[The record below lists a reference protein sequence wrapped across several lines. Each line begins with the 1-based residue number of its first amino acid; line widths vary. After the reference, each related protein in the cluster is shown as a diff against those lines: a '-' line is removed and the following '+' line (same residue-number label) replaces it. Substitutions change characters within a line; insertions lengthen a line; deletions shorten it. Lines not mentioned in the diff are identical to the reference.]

1 MALHELTLAQV
12 SAKVRAKDVSPVE
25 VTEAI
30 LTRVDEVEPAIS
42 AFATLTRDRALESA
56 RVAAEEISK
65 GRYRGPLHGVPIGLK
80 DLYEVAGVPNTAS
93 SKVRADYVPDEDGAV
108 TQMLARAG
116 SVLIGKTHTHEFAYG
131 ATTPTTRNPWNTA
144 MTAGGSSGGTA
155 AALAAGL
162 IYAGMGT
169 DTGGSIRIPAAVCG
183 TVGLKPTYGRVP
195 RRGLTSLSWSLD
207 HAGPLTRTAEDAAI
221 MLGHVAG
228 YDPADPA
235 SVDVPIPDYSAGLTG
250 DITGL
255 RVGIPTNYF
264 TDNVNPEVAERA
276 AAAVATLKDLG
287 AVIREVE
294 IPMAEAILATEW
306 GLLVPEASA
315 YHQQMLREKGHLYT
329 DEVRTF
335 LEAGELVPA
344 TDYIKALRVRTLI
357 RAAFKDLYRDID
369 VLVAPTVSSPG
380 LPLDDLEVTW
390 PDGSTESATITYV
403 RLSAPGNVTG
413 LPSLSMPSG
422 FTEDGMPTGIQI
434 IGRPFDETTILN
446 VGHAYEMSTQ
456 WPRLAPMS

>member
-1 MALHELTLAQV
+1 MALHELTLAQAA
-12 SAKVRAKDVSPVE
+12 AKIRAKELSPVE
-25 VTEAI
+25 LTEA
-30 LTRVDEVEPAIS
+30 LLARVEEVEPTIS
-42 AFATLTRDRALESA
+42 AFATLTPDRALEAA
-56 RVAAEEISK
+56 RVAADEISK

-93 SKVRADYVPDEDGAV
+93 SKVRADYVPDEDSAV
-108 TQMLARAG
+108 TEMLAVAG
-116 SVLIGKTHTHEFAYG
+116 SVMLGKTHTHEFAYG

-144 MTAGGSSGGTA
+144 MTAGGSSGGTG

-162 IYAGMGT
+162 IFAGMGT

-183 TVGLKPTYGRVP
+183 VVGLKPTYGRVP

-207 HAGPLTRTAEDAAI
+207 HAGPLARTAEDAAI
-221 MLGHVAG
+221 MLNHVAG
-228 YDPADPA
+228 YDAADPA
-235 SVDVPIPDYSAGLTG
+235 SVDVPVPDYTAALTG

-255 RVGIPTNYF
+255 RIGVPTNYF
-264 TDNVNPEVAERA
+264 TDNVNPEVTARA
-276 AAAVATLKDLG
+276 AAAVAQLAELG
-287 AVIREVE
+287 AIVREVE

-315 YHQQMLREKGHLYT
+315 YHQQMLRERGHLYT

-335 LEAGELVPA
+335 LEAGELVLA

-357 RAAFKDLYRDID
+357 RAAFKDLYEGID
-369 VLVAPTVSSPG
+369 VLVAPTVTSPA

-390 PDGSTESATITYV
+390 PDGSTEGATITYV

-413 LPSLSMPSG
+413 LPALSMPSG
-422 FTEDGMPTGIQI
+422 FTEDGLPTGIQI
-434 IGRPFDETTILN
+434 IGRPFDEATVLN
-446 VGHAYEMSTQ
+446 VGHAYEGGTD
-456 WPRLAPMS
+456 WPRLAPL

>member
-12 SAKVRAKDVSPVE
+12 ATKIRAKEVSPVE
-25 VTEAI
+25 LTEAI
-30 LTRVDEVEPAIS
+30 LARVEEVEPTIS
-42 AFATLTRDRALESA
+42 AFATLTPDRALEAA
-56 RVAAEEISK
+56 RVAGDEISK
-65 GRYRGPLHGVPIGLK
+65 GNYRGPLHGVPIGLK

-93 SKVRADYVPDEDGAV
+93 SKVLADHVPDEDGAV
-108 TQMLARAG
+108 TEMLAAAG
-116 SVLIGKTHTHEFAYG
+116 SVMLGKTHTHEFAYG

-162 IYAGMGT
+162 IFAGMGT

-221 MLGHVAG
+221 MLNHVAG
-228 YDPADPA
+228 YDRTDPA
-235 SVDVPIPDYSAGLTG
+235 SVDVPVPDYTAALSG
-250 DITGL
+250 DIKGL
-255 RVGIPTNYF
+255 RIGVPSNYF
-264 TDNVNPEVAERA
+264 TDNVNTEVAARA
-276 AAAVATLKDLG
+276 ADAVAQLVELG
-287 AVIREVE
+287 AVVREVV
-294 IPMAEAILATEW
+294 IPMADAILATEW

-315 YHQQMLREKGHLYT
+315 YHQQMLRERGHLYT

-335 LEAGELVPA
+335 LEAGELVLA
-344 TDYIKALRVRTLI
+344 TDYIKAQRVRTLI
-357 RAAFKDLYRDID
+357 RAAFRDLYDEID
-369 VLVAPTVSSPG
+369 VLVAPTVTSPG

-390 PDGSTESATITYV
+390 PDGSTEGATITYV

-413 LPSLSMPSG
+413 LPALSMPSG
-422 FTEDGMPTGIQI
+422 FTKDGLPTGIQI
-434 IGRPFDETTILN
+434 IGRPFDEATVLN
-446 VGHAYEMSTQ
+446 VGHAYEGSTD
-456 WPRLAPMS
+456 WPRLAPL